1 MREFAAYLLSAAL
14 HVSVLG
20 VLNSA
25 LDEPPRLLRVEM
37 GRASVE
43 AVAAHASQPV
53 GVVDPD
59 TALLEE
65 TVAGAEREPA
75 PEELDAETLS
85 VTRQRP
91 WLELA
96 RRDVAKDEETVPL
109 PPPPTAR
116 PKLTEKPPEPVEP
129 LVLEK
134 KQARLPKV
142 EEVAEEAAQASVAS
156 APSRAQ
162 AGAEDDELPPALVS
176 NPAPPYPPDA
186 RAAGQQ
192 GVVMLLVTVSPQG
205 TVERLSLYESSGFA
219 PLDQAALAAV
229 PRWRFQPGKRL
240 GVPTQ
245 YDVRVPVRF
254 SIRN

>member
-14 HVSVLG
+14 HVGVLG
-20 VLNSA
+20 ILNAA
-25 LDEPPRLLRVEM
+25 LDEPPQLLRVEM
-37 GRASVE
+37 GRASIE
-43 AVAAHASQPV
+43 AVAAHAAQPV
-53 GVVDPD
+53 GIVDPD
-59 TALLEE
+59 TALLDE

-75 PEELDAETLS
+75 PKELDAEDLS
-85 VTRQRP
+85 VTRQKP

-96 RRDVAKDEETVPL
+96 RRDDTKAEDTVPL
-109 PPPPTAR
+109 PPPTAR
-116 PKLTEKPPEPVEP
+116 PKPIEQPPQPVEP

-142 EEVAEEAAQASVAS
+142 EEVAEEVAQASVAS

-176 NPAPPYPPDA
+176 NPAPPYPPEA

-192 GVVMLLVTVSPQG
+192 GVVMLLVTVSPLG
-205 TVERLSLYESSGFA
+205 TVERLSLFESSGFA

-229 PRWRFQPGKRL
+229 PHWRFQPGKRR
-240 GVPTQ
+240 GVPVQ